1 MDTSIAGLAADAD
14 TKQRTQTPTVIPPPL
29 PKVHNLRLSRKLE
42 KRFWRSFTSMIQWLG
57 PEAFQLTLAAALA
70 VAGALLGLYSP
81 MVFGEFWD
89 AFSKKA
95 SDVVC

>member
-1 MDTSIAGLAADAD
+1 
-14 TKQRTQTPTVIPPPL
+14 
-29 PKVHNLRLSRKLE
+29 
-42 KRFWRSFTSMIQWLG
+42 MIQWLG